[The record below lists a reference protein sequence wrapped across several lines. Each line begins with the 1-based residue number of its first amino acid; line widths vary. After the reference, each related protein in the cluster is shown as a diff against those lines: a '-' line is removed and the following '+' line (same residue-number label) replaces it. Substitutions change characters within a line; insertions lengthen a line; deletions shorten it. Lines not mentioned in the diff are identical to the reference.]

1 PSVCKLH
8 LFPITVFFLSFKLN
22 SKAKIIP
29 TMFLTM
35 CFLIGAPGN
44 GLVIWTILSKFPQRS
59 FTIALILN
67 LAVADLL
74 VILTVPFWTYYF
86 VKDWVFG
93 NFMCWF
99 LMYLVCLTVYTSI
112 FSITLMSLHRFAVV
126 VLPFA
131 SQRWR
136 KPREVYGIMLAVW
149 LLAGLLSCPC
159 LIFSYKKMPEGKC
172 TDEFYNSDNQQ
183 LAVNI
188 VETLFAFVIPFAV
201 LAVCYT
207 YVARKIRTL
216 KNHKEMKTGKL
227 IAAVVGAF
235 FVCWLPYH
243 ILNLITIS
251 ALLLRHAKPEVSQKL
266 LESIKTLANMQATV
280 AFVSSCIN
288 PILYA
293 FAARSF
299 RGGLRETN
307 FAKLFEKLRNDTEEK
322 VTKANTVSMQ
332 TL

>member
-1 PSVCKLH
+1 MMTLPHATEMPANLTGTKTRWVQASLVPS
-8 LFPITVFFLSFKLN
+8 LFLAT
-22 SKAKIIP
+22 
-29 TMFLTM
+29 
-35 CFLIGAPGN
+35 CFLIGVPGN
-44 GLVIWTILSKFPQRS
+44 GLVVWTILSKFRQRS

-67 LAVADLL
+67 LAMADLT
-74 VILTVPFWTYYF
+74 VMLTVPFWIYYF
-86 VKDWVFG
+86 LSSWVFG
-93 NFMCWF
+93 DFMCQ
-99 LMYLVCLTVYTSI
+99 LLVYIVYLTVYTSI

-126 VLPFA
+126 VFPVA

-136 KPREVYGIMLAVW
+136 KPRGVYIILLVIW
-149 LLAGLLSCPC
+149 LLAGAFSCPS
-159 LIFSYKKMPEGKC
+159 LIFSSTQMTEGQC
-172 TDEFYNSDNQQ
+172 SDEFYKNDGQR

-207 YVARKIRTL
+207 YVVRKIRTL
-216 KNHKEMKTGKL
+216 KNHKKMKTGKL
-227 IAAVVGAF
+227 ISAVVGTF

-243 ILNLITIS
+243 ILNLIIIS
-251 ALLLRHAKPEVSQKL
+251 ALLLKYSKPEVSRAL
-266 LESIKTLANMQATV
+266 LDSIKTLTNFHGSS
-280 AFVSSCIN
+280 AFLSSCIN

-307 FAKLFEKLRNDTEEK
+307 FAKLFEKVHNDTEEK
-322 VTKANTVSMQ
+322 SSKDNTISMQ

>member
-1 PSVCKLH
+1 MTLLH
-8 LFPITVFFLSFKLN
+8 ATGTPTNQTTEALE
-22 SKAKIIP
+22 AKVIP
-29 TMFLTM
+29 TVFLTM
-35 CFLIGAPGN
+35 SFLIGAPGN
-44 GLVIWTILSKFPQRS
+44 GLVIWTILSKLPQRF

-86 VKDWVFG
+86 VKGWVFG
-93 NFMCWF
+93 DFMCRF
-99 LMYLVCLTVYTSI
+99 LMYLVYLTVYTSI
-112 FSITLMSLHRFAVV
+112 FSIIGDPV
-126 VLPFA
+126 
-131 SQRWR
+131 
-136 KPREVYGIMLAVW
+136 
-149 LLAGLLSCPC
+149 
-159 LIFSYKKMPEGKC
+159 
-172 TDEFYNSDNQQ
+172 
-183 LAVNI
+183 
-188 VETLFAFVIPFAV
+188 AFVIPFAL

-216 KNHKEMKTGKL
+216 KNHKEMKTRKL

-243 ILNLITIS
+243 ILNLIIIS
-251 ALLLRHAKPEVSQKL
+251 ALLLRHAKPEVSQNL
-266 LESIKTLANMQATV
+266 LESIKTLTNIHGVV

-293 FAARSF
+293 FAAWSF

-322 VTKANTVSMQ
+322 LTKDNTILQ

>member
-1 PSVCKLH
+1 MALLHATEIPANLTGTKARWVETSLIPS
-8 LFPITVFFLSFKLN
+8 
-22 SKAKIIP
+22 
-29 TMFLTM
+29 MFLTI
-35 CFLIGAPGN
+35 CFLIGVPGN
-44 GLVIWTILSKFPQRS
+44 GLVVWTILSTFPQRS

-67 LAVADLL
+67 LAVADLM
-74 VILTVPFWTYYF
+74 VMLTVPFWIYYF

-93 NFMCWF
+93 DFMCRF
-99 LMYLVCLTVYTSI
+99 LIYLVYLTVYASI
-112 FSITLMSLHRFAVV
+112 FSITLLSLHRFAVV

-136 KPREVYGIMLAVW
+136 KPRGTHVVLLAVW
-149 LLAGLLSCPC
+149 LLAGVFSCPS
-159 LIFSYKKMPEGKC
+159 LIFSSSQMTKGQC
-172 TDEFYNSDNQQ
+172 SDEFYEFDGQR

-207 YVARKIRTL
+207 YVMRKIRTL
-216 KNHKEMKTGKL
+216 KNHKKMKTGKL

-243 ILNLITIS
+243 VLNLIIIS
-251 ALLLRHAKPEVSQKL
+251 ALLLKYAKPEVTQAL
-266 LESIKTLANMQATV
+266 LDSIKTLTNLHGAV
-280 AFVSSCIN
+280 AFLSSCIN

-307 FAKLFEKLRNDTEEK
+307 FAKLFEKVHNDTEEK
-322 VTKANTVSMQ
+322 SAKDNTVSMQ

>member
-1 PSVCKLH
+1 MTLLYVTGTPTNQTTEALKDKV
-8 LFPITVFFLSFKLN
+8 
-22 SKAKIIP
+22 IP

-149 LLAGLLSCPC
+149 LLAGLLSCPY

-172 TDEFYNSDNQQ
+172 TDEFYDSDNQQ
-183 LAVNI
+183 LVFNI

-266 LESIKTLANMQATV
+266 LESIKTLANIQATV

>member
-1 PSVCKLH
+1 MSLLQGTPANQTTEALEAKVI
-8 LFPITVFFLSFKLN
+8 PTVF
-22 SKAKIIP
+22 
-29 TMFLTM
+29 LTV
-35 CFLIGAPGN
+35 CFLIGVPGN
-44 GLVIWTILSKFPQRS
+44 VLVIWTVLSKFPQRS

-67 LAVADLL
+67 LAVADLM
-74 VILTVPFWTYYF
+74 VMLTVPFWTYYF
-86 VKDWVFG
+86 VKGWVFG
-93 NFMCWF
+93 DSMCRF
-99 LMYLVCLTVYTSI
+99 LMYLVYVTVHTSI
-112 FSITLMSLHRFAVV
+112 FSITLISLHRFAAV
-126 VLPFA
+126 VLPLA

-136 KPREVYGIMLAVW
+136 KPREAHVTMLAIW
-149 LLAGLLSCPC
+149 LLAGVLSCPS
-159 LIFSYKKMPEGKC
+159 LVFSSREMPKGKC
-172 TDEFYNSDNQQ
+172 SDEFYDTENQR

-188 VETLFAFVIPFAV
+188 AETLFGFVIPFAV

-251 ALLLRHAKPEVSQKL
+251 ALLLRHAKPKVSQDL
-266 LESIKTLANMQATV
+266 LESIQMLTNIHGAV
-280 AFVSSCIN
+280 AFVSSCLN

-322 VTKANTVSMQ
+322 
-332 TL
+332 